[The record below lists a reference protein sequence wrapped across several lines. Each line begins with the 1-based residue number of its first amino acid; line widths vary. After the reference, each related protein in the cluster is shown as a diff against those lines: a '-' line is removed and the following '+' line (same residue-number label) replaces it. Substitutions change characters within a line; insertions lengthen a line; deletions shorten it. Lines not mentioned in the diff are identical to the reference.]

1 MCMSM
6 WFRCAYMMCARALSF
21 LFRKRNPF
29 YKIYIICTFM
39 WLVCFCLFVF
49 LAKRTVFRGCTFDVS
64 MLLVFTSWRDECYCR
79 RFRSFVSDYCKK
91 DSLSFPRFSFLF
103 VCLFVCCCF
112 QTVHSRALPRRTH
125 QVSIWSYFSQ
135 NNIYFYSKQVLRYAM
150 CLFNW
155 KDIDVSRLLESISA
169 FS

>member
-1 MCMSM
+1 MPIWCVLAH
-6 WFRCAYMMCARALSF
+6 WVFCFAKEIRFIRYILYVHLCDWYGFF
-21 LFRKRNPF
+21 LVF
-29 YKIYIICTFM
+29 
-39 WLVCFCLFVF
+39 F

-135 NNIYFYSKQVLRYAM
+135 NNIYFYSKQILRYAM